1 MTSRRFTIILA
12 TDADPD
18 PDVAVRRLR
27 SILKALGRSYGIR
40 CLSAVE
46 VTSEPPASQESDR

>member
-1 MTSRRFTIILA
+1 MTSRRFTIVIA

-27 SILKALGRSYGIR
+27 ALLKALGRCYGIR
-40 CLSAVE
+40 CVSAEE
-46 VTSEPPASQESDR
+46 VTTTTDGGTHDAS